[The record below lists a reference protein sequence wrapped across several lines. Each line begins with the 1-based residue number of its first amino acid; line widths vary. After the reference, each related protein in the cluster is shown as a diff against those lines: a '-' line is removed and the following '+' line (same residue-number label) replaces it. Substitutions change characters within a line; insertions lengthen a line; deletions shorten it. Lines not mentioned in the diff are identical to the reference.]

1 MILGLVLLLLVY
13 SILAFL
19 NNWKKNY
26 RDISTCVQYSHLAQQ
41 HNNSKYFLH
50 FIYLRNFR
58 ITLNVEAS
66 TDCLC
71 SSVAG
76 PYIRVHNKICWCPL
90 SPQVFCRRWPGT
102 RPSRSAGPRAECPG
116 LCGWVQSRIMG
127 TGVKFDNA
135 GQDGFVTEGVMVEH
149 LRHHLSFV
157 HYTAKISS
165 GERFK
170 IRGRKLQVWRVMS
183 AS

>member
-41 HNNSKYFLH
+41 HNNSKYLIIRFRYPNIWH
-50 FIYLRNFR
+50 FR
-58 ITLNVEAS
+58 IMLNVEAG

-76 PYIRVHNKICWCPL
+76 LYIRVHNKIW
-90 SPQVFCRRWPGT
+90 
-102 RPSRSAGPRAECPG
+102 
-116 LCGWVQSRIMG
+116 
-127 TGVKFDNA
+127 
-135 GQDGFVTEGVMVEH
+135 
-149 LRHHLSFV
+149 
-157 HYTAKISS
+157 
-165 GERFK
+165 
-170 IRGRKLQVWRVMS
+170 
-183 AS
+183 